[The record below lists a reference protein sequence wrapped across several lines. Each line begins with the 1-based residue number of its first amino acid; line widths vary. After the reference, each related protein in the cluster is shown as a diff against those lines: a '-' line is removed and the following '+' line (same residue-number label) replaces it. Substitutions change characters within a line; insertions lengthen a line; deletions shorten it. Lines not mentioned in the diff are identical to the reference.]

1 MNTSIIFSHTA
12 TGHVMEYFHHIYD
25 MCKDCKDRCFVF
37 VVPKDF
43 ESIMCNRHWEANDNI
58 LFDFLAEA
66 ETSAYNGAP
75 VLKTSKELTKILN
88 QKIRKYK
95 ADKVLSLFW
104 FPLVPYGAFEFPKSV
119 RISAI
124 FYDVYLREVDTLS
137 WKAKLRNIINFEL
150 LSKARVFDTCFILND
165 ANCAEALN
173 AKFHS
178 AKFKYLPDPFNMIE
192 DGEELDFRKENDI
205 DEEKVVFAHFGGLT
219 ERKGTMTIV
228 DSISRLTEDEKQK
241 YVFVFAGRIY
251 NDIREEFYRL
261 LDRISGTRVIV
272 KDEFCSD
279 GYLKSLCESCNAIL
293 MPYKSTNRSSGILG
307 YASQFQKPVIGP
319 NNGLISDIIKSY
331 GLGCRI
337 DVNNL
342 SELTKTYR
350 DVAEGYVPNPSTDYC
365 ERNSIDS
372 FCAAIR
378 GSII

>member
-1 MNTSIIFSHTA
+1 
-12 TGHVMEYFHHIYD
+12 
-25 MCKDCKDRCFVF
+25 
-37 VVPKDF
+37 
-43 ESIMCNRHWEANDNI
+43 MCNRHWEASDNI
-58 LFDFLAEA
+58 SFDFLTEA

-75 VLKTSKELTKILN
+75 ILKLSKELTKILN
-88 QKIRKYK
+88 DKIRKYK

-104 FPLVPYGAFEFPKSV
+104 FPLVPYGAFKFPKSV

-124 FYDVYLREVDTLS
+124 FYDVYLREVDSLS
-137 WKAKLRNIINFEL
+137 WKARLRNVINFVL
-150 LSKARVFDTCFILND
+150 LSKSNVIDTCFILND

-178 AKFKYLPDPFNMIE
+178 AKFKYLPDPFNLIE
-192 DGEELDFRKENDI
+192 GNGELDFRKENDI
-205 DEEKVVFAHFGGLT
+205 DKEKIIFAHFGGLS
-219 ERKGTMTIV
+219 ERKGTMIIM

-251 NDIREEFYRL
+251 NDIREQFYGSL
-261 LDRISGTRVIV
+261 ENVSGARIIV
-272 KDEFCSD
+272 RDEFCSD
-279 GYLKSLCESCNAIL
+279 GYLKSICESCNAIL

-319 NNGLISDIIKSY
+319 DNGLISDIIKSY

-342 SELTKTYR
+342 SELTKAYR
-350 DVAEGYVPNPSTDYC
+350 DVAEGSIPNPSTDYC